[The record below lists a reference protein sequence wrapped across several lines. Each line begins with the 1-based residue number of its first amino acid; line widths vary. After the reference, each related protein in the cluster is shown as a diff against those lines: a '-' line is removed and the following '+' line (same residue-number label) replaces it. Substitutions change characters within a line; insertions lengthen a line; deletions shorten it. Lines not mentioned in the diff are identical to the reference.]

1 MKKTLSIILFL
12 YFATGINAQS
22 TGDFFLTKDTVVG
35 KTIDGNDIVAKYYKP
50 QHKIYRW
57 HWNGISDN
65 LLLELRETNRK
76 GTLFKNE
83 GSIAMIDLN
92 DKSVKWSKKVNYNN
106 SETKLQDKFLF
117 LSEKKNNFRLDPE
130 TGNVIWENRNDF
142 YFIDPKLSIGV
153 GYPTQSTSNKLS
165 AVDLTNGNTLWTT
178 TVDRTR
184 GWDDAYMLSDSVLLV
199 AVNGIQALNLSTGNG
214 WTYKATTSQKKIGKM
229 IATNAA
235 GILLGVLTGTAIYQT
250 SPDEVTE
257 MNSNMLIDDENSIVL
272 ASRNMIS
279 RVANTGEI
287 LWSTPLPEKITSKS
301 SVFLKDSV
309 IYMINRG
316 YAFYN
321 GGFSMVG
328 DPYFAAFNLNDGSQ
342 RYLNL
347 IFEKKEFIRNFQV
360 INDMLFLVFENKIAI
375 YSLAEGNLL
384 TEKIIGLEKG
394 EQLDAFIELGIY
406 VPQSDSTFMDIAVAY
421 PEQNLM
427 MTSENRVLSLTD
439 SLETL
444 ITYDKKDVFEKTI
457 DNGSFI
463 LLTNDEKEFIGC
475 DSFGKPM
482 MKFRASP
489 NMFVANNKL
498 YAFDK
503 DSFWELD
510 LTRFTR

>member
-1 MKKTLSIILFL
+1 
-12 YFATGINAQS
+12 
-22 TGDFFLTKDTVVG
+22 
-35 KTIDGNDIVAKYYKP
+35 
-50 QHKIYRW
+50 
-57 HWNGISDN
+57 
-65 LLLELRETNRK
+65 
-76 GTLFKNE
+76 
-83 GSIAMIDLN
+83 
-92 DKSVKWSKKVNYNN
+92 
-106 SETKLQDKFLF
+106 
-117 LSEKKNNFRLDPE
+117 
-130 TGNVIWENRNDF
+130 
-142 YFIDPKLSIGV
+142 
-153 GYPTQSTSNKLS
+153 
-165 AVDLTNGNTLWTT
+165 
-178 TVDRTR
+178 
-184 GWDDAYMLSDSVLLV
+184 
-199 AVNGIQALNLSTGNG
+199 
-214 WTYKATTSQKKIGKM
+214 
-229 IATNAA
+229 
-235 GILLGVLTGTAIYQT
+235 
-250 SPDEVTE
+250 
-257 MNSNMLIDDENSIVL
+257 MLIDDENSIVL